1 MRLTEVV
8 FTGVAPVEGYGP
20 GFFRVGGAIHEG
32 PLALLP
38 SGPAPW
44 AGLPD
49 IAPFLALAGQ
59 ADVLFLG
66 LGPEIRPLDPA
77 LRAAL
82 EEAGLG
88 VEIMATPTACRL
100 WNVLIAEGSRVA
112 AGLMP
117 V

>member
-8 FTGVAPVEGYGP
+8 FTGVVPVEGYGP

-49 IAPFLALAGQ
+49 VAPFLALAGEV
-59 ADVLFLG
+59 DVVFFG
-66 LGPEIRPLDPA
+66 MGPEIRPLDRS

-88 VEIMATPTACRL
+88 VEIMATAPACRL
-100 WNVLIAEGSRVA
+100 WNVLISEGRRIA
-112 AGLMP
+112 AALTP

>member
-1 MRLTEVV
+1 M
-8 FTGVAPVEGYGP
+8 
-20 GFFRVGGAIHEG
+20 
-32 PLALLP
+32 
-38 SGPAPW
+38 
-44 AGLPD
+44 
-49 IAPFLALAGQ
+49 
-59 ADVLFLG
+59 LFLG

-100 WNVLIAEGSRVA
+100 WNVLIAEGRRVA